1 MTEKQ
6 QWMVHPRSG
15 LAHYTRLSLDPAF
28 SQMTICRLEVDGSWS
43 AMKGPERKC
52 RNCAFHVW
60 MKDAACITL
69 EEKIEAMKDFR
80 VNWAKNRELKE

>member
-28 SQMTICRLEVDGSWS
+28 SQTTICRLEVDGSWVLVEEP
-43 AMKGPERKC
+43 KRKC
-52 RNCAFHVW
+52 GNCEMSVELG
-60 MKDAACITL
+60 KLGTTR
-69 EEKIEAMKDFR
+69 EKQEKQIEIWKKWD
-80 VNWAKNRELKE
+80 KEKEKGKR